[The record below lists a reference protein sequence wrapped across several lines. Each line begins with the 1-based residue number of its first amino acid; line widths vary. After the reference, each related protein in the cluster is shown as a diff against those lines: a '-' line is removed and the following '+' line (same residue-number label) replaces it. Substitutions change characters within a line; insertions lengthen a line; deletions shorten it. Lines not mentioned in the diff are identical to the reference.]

1 MIFCLYVLL
10 SFVTPFKNSSFKY
23 GSIERKN
30 IKTRFNLHNLVESH
44 HLIPQQWK
52 NHPILIK
59 YGYDVSESYNIMF
72 MPSLLG
78 IKKLNTNRLVHT
90 GGHASYNKYVKY
102 NLDLIDTIEELD
114 DLRRYL
120 RYSMKGNPDNIPWK

>member
-1 MIFCLYVLL
+1 MIFCLYILL
-10 SFVTPFKNSSFKY
+10 SFVTPFKISSFKY

-44 HLIPQQWK
+44 HLIPKQWK

-78 IKKLNTNRLVHT
+78 IKKLNTNRLVHS
-90 GGHASYNKYVKY
+90 GGHTPYNKYVKY

-114 DLRRYL
+114 DLRKYL
-120 RYSMKGNPDNIPWK
+120 RYSMKGNPDSIPWK